1 MRRPLAI
8 ESPSPLGEPAPHSCK
23 PSSLSCAKP
32 KARTAPASSGCSPNA
47 PASSVPTSAA
57 AVAASHQAPHPRKC
71 CSAPHTH
78 APPNTLYPATH
89 ASKSAAAAMPVRAAM
104 QEPFGAPPL
113 AIVGPP
119 SLQLPD
125 PLLQPVHLRPASA
138 AAPPPHTRRPP
149 PAGRPRLCHC
159 RLMALLPSCRLPA
172 SLHGDALHC
181 PPIDRLHTPA
191 APAFSGVTTGA
202 QGGAGSRRD
211 VAASG
216 HGSPGEP

>member
-119 SLQLPD
+119 L
-125 PLLQPVHLRPASA
+125 
-138 AAPPPHTRRPP
+138 
-149 PAGRPRLCHC
+149 
-159 RLMALLPSCRLPA
+159 
-172 SLHGDALHC
+172 
-181 PPIDRLHTPA
+181 PA
-191 APAFSGVTTGA
+191 APRSTPPACTPAPHQRCGTSPAHPATSSCRPAAPLPLQTDGA
-202 QGGAGSRRD
+202 PAVLPSASVPPRRR
-211 VAASG
+211 AALPS
-216 HGSPGEP
+216 H